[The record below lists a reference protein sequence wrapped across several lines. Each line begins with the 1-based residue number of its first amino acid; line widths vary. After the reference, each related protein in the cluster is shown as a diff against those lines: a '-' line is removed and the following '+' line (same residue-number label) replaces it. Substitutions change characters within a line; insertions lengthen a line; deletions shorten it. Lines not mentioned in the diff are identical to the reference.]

1 MGGGIFEV
9 PVCQEPCLVV
19 LVLVMMLLVNVSFCH
34 PILLQILLLM
44 TYEGSLPIFFIP
56 PFFLQ
61 NIISFSSP
69 WYSDCLGRR
78 LGPKLLGRTDDSGR
92 LVKDFVKILNQV
104 NSEEVPTGLKLPESF
119 NQLVVEMKNNKYS
132 AKEFALMLKGMVC
145 TRNSSLA
152 FFQDIFTWCV
162 HVQ

>member
-78 LGPKLLGRTDDSGR
+78 LGPKLLGRTDDSGVSKFHST
-92 LVKDFVKILNQV
+92 LFVAVVAFQSVAKFLRGILFLN
-104 NSEEVPTGLKLPESF
+104 PTLCHCFS
-119 NQLVVEMKNNKYS
+119 V
-132 AKEFALMLKGMVC
+132 AL
-145 TRNSSLA
+145 
-152 FFQDIFTWCV
+152 
-162 HVQ
+162 